1 MLFMVHEGNSIN
13 LLAQKKEKILAYY
26 IHIYE
31 FSVLQLHTTVATKYT
46 LQK

>member
-26 IHIYE
+26 IYE